1 MGTARTPSGT
11 RIYVQSVI
19 GASQSLTGISKA
31 KPPVI
36 TYNGADP
43 SNGDYMALTDVFG
56 MTEFEDSIV
65 KVSAVNAGAN
75 TFEAEDQDSTLYG
88 TFISGSMAP
97 VTYGLE
103 IGDATGFS
111 ISGFEQ
117 QFAEYN
123 LLRDRITR
131 KVPTTVSGG
140 TLEVPMLWDPTS
152 ATAHAVLAAADSA
165 KRLAFKVLFPD
176 GLEMLFYGYIGSSGM
191 PKAGSNNEVMQASVS
206 ITMAT
211 RPRYILP

>member
-11 RIYVQSVI
+11 RIFVQSAI
-19 GASQSLTGISKA
+19 GAPQSLSGISKA
-31 KPPVI
+31 NPAVV
-36 TYNGADP
+36 TYTGANP
-43 SNGDYMALTDVFG
+43 ANGDYIALTDMFG
-56 MTEFEDSIV
+56 MTEFQDAVV
-65 KVSAVNAGAN
+65 KVANVNGGGK
-75 TFEAEDQDSTLYG
+75 TFETKNQNSSGYG
-88 TFISGSMAP
+88 TFVSGNMAGI
-97 VTYGLE
+97 TFGLE

-140 TLEVPMLWDPTS
+140 TLEVPMLWDPAS
-152 ATAHAVLAAADSA
+152 AMAQAVLTAADSA
-165 KRLAFKVLFPD
+165 QRLAFKVLFPD